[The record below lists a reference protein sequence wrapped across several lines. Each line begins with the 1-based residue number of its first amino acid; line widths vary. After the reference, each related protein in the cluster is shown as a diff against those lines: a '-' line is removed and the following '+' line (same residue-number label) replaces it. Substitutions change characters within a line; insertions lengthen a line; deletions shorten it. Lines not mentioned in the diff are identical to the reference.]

1 MKQTREGWGDE
12 ISGLDDLDGGEVE
25 GSREGAGSLWR
36 LAAVLLA
43 SWGWVLLAALML
55 IEFGELL

>member
-1 MKQTREGWGDE
+1 MKQNRESWEDAT
-12 ISGLDDLDGGEVE
+12 SGLDEWEVE

-36 LAAVLLA
+36 LAAILLA
-43 SWGWVLLAALML
+43 SWGWVLLAALMV

>member
-1 MKQTREGWGDE
+1 MEQKRESWADE
-12 ISGLDDLDGGEVE
+12 TSGLDEWEVE
-25 GSREGAGSLWR
+25 GSRQGTGSLWR

-43 SWGWVLLAALML
+43 SWGWILLAALMV

>member
-12 ISGLDDLDGGEVE
+12 ISGLDDLDGWEVE
-25 GSREGAGSLWR
+25 GSREGADSLWR

-43 SWGWVLLAALML
+43 SWGWILLAALMV

>member
-1 MKQTREGWGDE
+1 MKQRDGWE
-12 ISGLDDLDGGEVE
+12 HETSDLDGGEVE

-43 SWGWVLLAALML
+43 SWGWILLAARMV